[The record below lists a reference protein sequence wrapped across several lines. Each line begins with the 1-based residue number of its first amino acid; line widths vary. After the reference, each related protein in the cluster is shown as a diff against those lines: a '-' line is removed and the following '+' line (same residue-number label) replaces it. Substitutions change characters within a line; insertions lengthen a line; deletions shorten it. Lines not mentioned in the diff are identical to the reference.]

1 MTKDPPFSKI
11 ERKKEKMANKRD
23 YYEVLGVSKSATDDE
38 LKKAYRQMA
47 KKYHP
52 DANPNNKE
60 EAEKKFK
67 EVNEAYEVLSDK
79 QKRQMYD
86 QFGFDGPQYG
96 GGQGGGY
103 YSYGSGFDG
112 FGGFSGF
119 SDFGDLGDIFSSFFG
134 GGASQSRNTNA
145 PRKGADL
152 RVNLNITF
160 EEAYSGVEKEI
171 TLNRNETC
179 KACNG
184 TGSEKGSSPEVCG
197 TCGGTGKIKQVV
209 TTPFGQMS
217 TQKVCTTCGGTGK
230 VIKNPCTTCH
240 GKGINRK
247 SVKIKVKIP
256 EGIDEG
262 QTVVLKGEGEPGS
275 NGGPKGNLYIVVHLK
290 KHSIYSRQGEHVL
303 CDIPITFTGAT
314 LGTELE
320 IPMVD
325 GKKENYKIP
334 EGTQTGTR
342 FVIKN
347 KGFKSVNGNWRG
359 DFVFTVNVQ
368 IPKKLTAEQ
377 RKLVTE
383 LAKTMN
389 EQPPVK
395 KRGIF
400 G

>member
-1 MTKDPPFSKI
+1 
-11 ERKKEKMANKRD
+11 MANKRD
-23 YYEVLGVSKSATDDE
+23 YYEVLGVSKTATDDE
-38 LKKAYRQMA
+38 LKKAYRRLA
-47 KKYHP
+47 KQYHP
-52 DANPNNKE
+52 DANPDKKE

-67 EVNEAYEVLSDK
+67 EINEAYEVLSDK

-112 FGGFSGF
+112 FGGFSDFG
-119 SDFGDLGDIFSSFFG
+119 DFGDLGDIFSSFFG
-134 GGASQSRNTNA
+134 GGSSRSRNANG

-179 KACNG
+179 KSCNG
-184 TGSEKGSSPEVCG
+184 TGAEKGSSPETCGVCG
-197 TCGGTGKIKQVV
+197 GKGKIKQVV

-217 TQKVCTTCGGTGK
+217 TQKVCSTCGGTGK
-230 VIKNPCTTCH
+230 VVKNPCSSCH
-240 GKGINRK
+240 GKGIHRK

-262 QTVVLKGEGEPGS
+262 QTVVLKGEGEPGA

-290 KHSIYSRQGEHVL
+290 KHTIYTRQGEHVL
-303 CDIPITFTGAT
+303 CEIPITFTGAT

-325 GKKENYKIP
+325 GKKEKYKIP

-347 KGFKSVNGNWRG
+347 KGFKSVNGSWRG

>member
-1 MTKDPPFSKI
+1 
-11 ERKKEKMANKRD
+11 MAGKRD
-23 YYEVLGVSKSATDDE
+23 YYEVLGVNKNATDDE
-38 LKKAYRQMA
+38 LKKAYRKLA

-52 DANPNNKE
+52 DANPDNKD

-67 EVNEAYEVLSDK
+67 EINEAYETLSDK

-96 GGQGGGY
+96 AGQGGGY

-112 FGGFSGF
+112 FGGFSDFG
-119 SDFGDLGDIFSSFFG
+119 DFGDLGDIFSSFFG
-134 GGASQSRNTNA
+134 GGSTRSRSSNG
-145 PRKGADL
+145 PKKGADL

-171 TLNRNETC
+171 TLNRNEIC
-179 KACNG
+179 SECNG
-184 TGSEKGSSPEVCG
+184 TGAAKGTSPETCN
-197 TCGGTGKIKQVV
+197 TCGGKGKIKQVV

-217 TQKVCTTCGGTGK
+217 TQKTCTTCGGTGK

-240 GKGINRK
+240 GKGINKK

-256 EGIDEG
+256 AGIDDG
-262 QTVVLKGEGEPGS
+262 QTVVLKNEGEPGS
-275 NGGPKGNLYIVVHLK
+275 NSGPKGNLYIVVHLK
-290 KHSIYSRQGEHVL
+290 RHSIYTRQGEHVL

-325 GKKENYKIP
+325 GSKEKFKIP

-389 EQPPVK
+389 EQPPIK
-395 KRGIF
+395 KKGIF